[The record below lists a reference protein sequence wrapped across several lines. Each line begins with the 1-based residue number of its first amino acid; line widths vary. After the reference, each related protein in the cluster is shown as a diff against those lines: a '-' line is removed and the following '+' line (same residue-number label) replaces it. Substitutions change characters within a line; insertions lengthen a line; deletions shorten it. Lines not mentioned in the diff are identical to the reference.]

1 MALRS
6 GGTTR
11 HALARALCART
22 GWHNAAGR
30 PCISAAA
37 RVLPALAAYVGHDLP
52 PPPPCAV
59 PAFAQAPSA
68 PAGAVPADGRFDVA
82 LACSLADLGLV
93 SLARVRD
100 ADDRRA
106 WEAMVAAHH
115 AVLGGIG
122 FGAATWQLRA
132 RDAWIGWSADARA
145 DNLGRVICDH
155 RFLVLP
161 QVRVQGLASR
171 ALRLASAR
179 VATDWQDRYQLRPQA
194 VYTYVASD
202 QTGYSYQCAG
212 WEKLGPTSGRRG
224 RVGQVWGLP
233 LIDDGP
239 GDNWKRDLC
248 TRQRPAIGGHAGAYD
263 GQDVDWAQREYGRT
277 RHTDGRVRR
286 LIVDMGRAWSQTR
299 GEEIPV
305 MFPEMAEQKA
315 AYRLMSNPRISMD
328 YIMEPHDEATVDRCR
343 EEAFILAIQ
352 DTTTLNDTRL
362 EATEGLAELGGG
374 GRGSVGILAHA
385 GLALTAE
392 GRPLSLFAMN
402 ADFRDAPEEDSA
414 RWVDGLDRARELAA
428 GLPGHAGGLR
438 VRPQGRLLGAARP
451 PVGAAAG
458 ADTGR
463 EGEVPVGAHRGPAR
477 HRGVGTGHPGRRRPA
492 RAQGPRCPP

>member
-1 MALRS
+1 M
-6 GGTTR
+6 
-11 HALARALCART
+11 
-22 GWHNAAGR
+22 
-30 PCISAAA
+30 
-37 RVLPALAAYVGHDLP
+37 
-52 PPPPCAV
+52 V

-68 PAGAVPADGRFDVA
+68 PAGAGPADGRFDVA
-82 LACSLADLGLV
+82 LACSLADLGPV

-106 WEAMVAAHH
+106 WEAMVAAHHPQGWSRPPGGQVRYWIRSAHH

-145 DNLGRVICDH
+145 DNLGRVICNH

-179 VATDWQDRYQLRPQA
+179 V
-194 VYTYVASD
+194 
-202 QTGYSYQCAG
+202 
-212 WEKLGPTSGRRG
+212 
-224 RVGQVWGLP
+224 GQVWGLP
-233 LIDDGP
+233 LMDDGP
-239 GDNWKRDLC
+239 GDDWKRDLC
-248 TRQRPAIGGHAGAYD
+248 TRKRPAIGGHAGAYD

-286 LIVDMGRAWSQTR
+286 LIVDMGRAWSQTL

-328 YIMEPHDEATVDRCR
+328 HIMEPHDEATVDRCR

-352 DTTTLNDTRL
+352 DTTSLNFTGL
-362 EATEGLAELGGG
+362 KATEG
-374 GRGSVGILAHA
+374 RVPA
-385 GLALTAE
+385 G
-392 GRPLSLFAMN
+392 
-402 ADFRDAPEEDSA
+402 
-414 RWVDGLDRARELAA
+414 
-428 GLPGHAGGLR
+428 PG
-438 VRPQGRLLGAARP
+438 Q
-451 PVGAAAG
+451 PVGTAG
-458 ADTGR
+458 
-463 EGEVPVGAHRGPAR
+463 GPAR
-477 HRGVGTGHPGRRRPA
+477 
-492 RAQGPRCPP
+492 